1 MLYRAIALLIIAV
14 GLLSIPS
21 ACHRETVATDSKDS
35 ANSTGRVA
43 GEAAESADR
52 PLSKGPTE
60 VITLSDANFDKLVL
74 KADRLV
80 VVDFYADWCKPCKAL
95 APRIAELAKENKGNV
110 VFGKLDTDAN
120 GSVSRKYTI
129 QKLPTV
135 MIFKNGKPVET
146 LFGLWP
152 KDYYQKKI
160 DAAKR

>member
-1 MLYRAIALLIIAV
+1 MLYRVIALLIVAV

-21 ACHRETVATDSKDS
+21 ACHRESVATESKDAS
-35 ANSTGRVA
+35 NPTGHVA
-43 GEAAESADR
+43 GVAAESAEK

-95 APRIAELAKENKGNV
+95 APRIAELAKENKGDV

-120 GSVSRKYTI
+120 GKVSGKYTVRA
-129 QKLPTV
+129 LPTV
-135 MIFKNGKPVET
+135 MIFKNGKPVDT
-146 LFGLWP
+146 LVGLWP
-152 KDYYQKKI
+152 KDYIQKKI
-160 DAAKR
+160 DSASR